1 MKTILL
7 LLKFILPLVLAL
19 CLFFIVHP
27 EAILAD
33 NSIASVQYHT
43 PTPNPTGGFGVWATG
58 GFDKQPTTSYYTT
71 VGDPIKITTH
81 TVRSTLSFG
90 LNPFETV
97 YHRWFISNDDGKF
110 SQIPNET
117 RNSLI
122 YTPQQ
127 TGTYYIQLYTYYEGL
142 FTKDKFYSD
151 VITVHVLKK
160 SIDADFLNIS
170 IDKNYLYNVKDSSN
184 NGIVPKDAYATANP
198 DPEDAT
204 GDISWSLDK
213 PDLATINEN
222 GHIVA
227 NSDGKSGI
235 VKITGS
241 IKNNDGS
248 IITSKP
254 QIIKIGGGL
263 DNQTVHANQPATFHI
278 QTDTDSQRDDDK
290 DIKITWY
297 KRSTNGQVTQLQT
310 QTDPMTYVTSPTTKT
325 ENGDE
330 FYAQISVKKNT
341 IRTNSAVLNVLPPT
355 DPNINI
361 KSSIEDTTFHPAE
374 NTDSVINK
382 VSSNDK
388 LVINSKIY
396 NSGYKNFPNSSLS
409 IPLFPLDDKNNFNI
423 DGITINKQPLATDD
437 YQIVNNNFNNQKELI
452 INLKDLKISDTKNV
466 EIDLTTPTINAEQT
480 INSTPYFSGTTDDS
494 SDFQSESNKL
504 QINLTPNQITL
515 NPHSIQF
522 DPIAQFQKG
531 AIKYRTAATNA
542 PHAVV
547 SVEGSQRKTGNK
559 YLFVKQAYPLQDNK
573 RDILGA
579 NLFYKINN
587 SIQSIN
593 NKVLVEEADGDMPL
607 TSVIWNKKDGLLLK
621 VNSNQIEPGQ
631 YSTKLNWT
639 IENSI

>member
-1 MKTILL
+1 MKTISL
-7 LLKFILPLVLAL
+7 LLKFILPLILAL
-19 CLFFIVHP
+19 CLFFITHP
-27 EAILAD
+27 ESILAD
-33 NSIASVQYHT
+33 DAIASVQYHT
-43 PTPNPTGGFGVWATG
+43 PTPDPTGGFGFWATG
-58 GFDKQPTTSYYTT
+58 GFDRQPKTSYYTT
-71 VGDPIKITTH
+71 VGAPIEITTH

-97 YHRWFISNDDGKF
+97 YHNWFISNDGGKF

-117 RNSLI
+117 KNSLV

-127 TGTYYIQLYTYYEGL
+127 TGTYYIQLYTYYAGI

-160 SIDADFLNIS
+160 SIDAVFLNIT

-184 NGIVPKDAYATANP
+184 NAIVPKDAYATASP
-198 DPEDAT
+198 DPDDAT
-204 GDISWSLDK
+204 GDISWSSDN
-213 PDLATINEN
+213 PSLATIDEN

-227 NSDGKSGI
+227 NSDNKSGI

-241 IKNNDGS
+241 IKNSDGS
-248 IITSKP
+248 IVTSKP
-254 QIIKIGGGL
+254 QNIKIGGGL
-263 DNQTVHANQPATFHI
+263 ENQTVHANQPATFHL
-278 QTDTDSQRDDDK
+278 QTDEDDKRDDTK
-290 DIKITWY
+290 AKITWY
-297 KRSTNGQVTQLQT
+297 KRSTNGQVKQLETQA
-310 QTDPMTYVTSPTTKT
+310 DPTTYVTSPTTKA

-330 FYAQISVKKNT
+330 FYAQITVKRNT
-341 IRTNSAVLNVLPPT
+341 VRTNSAVLNVLPPT

-388 LVINSKIY
+388 LVINSKVY

-409 IPLFPLDDKNNFNI
+409 IPLFPLDDNRNFNI
-423 DGITINKQPLATDD
+423 DGITVNKQPLTTDD

-452 INLKDLKISDTKNV
+452 IDLKDLKVSDTQNV
-466 EIDLTTPTINAEQT
+466 KIDLTTPTINTEQT
-480 INSTPYFSGTTDDS
+480 IDSTPYFSGSTDDGN
-494 SDFQSESNKL
+494 DFQSEGNKL

-522 DPIAQFQKG
+522 DPITQFQKG
-531 AIKYRTAATNA
+531 TTKYRTAATNA
-542 PHAVV
+542 PYAVV
-547 SVEGSQRKTGNK
+547 SVDGSQRKTGNK
-559 YLFVKQAYPLQDNK
+559 YLFVKQAYPLEDK
-573 RDILGA
+573 KGDILGA

-587 SIQSIN
+587 SIQSIK
-593 NKVLVEEADGDMPL
+593 NKVLVEEADGDIPL

-639 IENSI
+639 VQNSI